1 MGSVVPHPYDTLN
14 AWQLLS
20 CLHLFAGGG
29 NVMASTLARRP
40 DDHMFESPY
49 NISKITNKKKK
60 KYKLSWP
67 PRQNQLGFVME
78 NRGVIVTTSHSK
90 QWPAKIRGCPV
101 STAIKLLDWMPL
113 HHLKHGYPLIHIFP
127 LDAHLSIEIQ
137 WVLQATVHP
146 PFFSLLPASDHW
158 SKKI

>member
-1 MGSVVPHPYDTLN
+1 
-14 AWQLLS
+14 
-20 CLHLFAGGG
+20 
-29 NVMASTLARRP
+29 
-40 DDHMFESPY
+40 
-49 NISKITNKKKK
+49 
-60 KYKLSWP
+60 
-67 PRQNQLGFVME
+67 ME

-113 HHLKHGYPLIHIFP
+113 HHLKHCYPLIHIFP

-158 SKKI
+158 SKKNIELAPYRVCILGLGSLIFYCGEKAGEARGGDEGNCTH